1 MPLAFAGH
9 LSHLCFVCFKDECNL
24 DLPQARVKLTSLAL
38 LLSPKPLGSVVNE
51 HVLKYMEHVSKKKTT
66 LTTLSASRMWS
77 VDFRPLKWMMIGTFP
92 SNHFFQILLGSTALH
107 LPSSAFPDHVFQ
119 LRLNSACSQANLATA
134 PVAAELVVANL
145 GARLQP
151 EPLWQ
156 RS

>member
-1 MPLAFAGH
+1 MAHGFSLVWPLSENPKIWYGIF
-9 LSHLCFVCFKDECNL
+9 
-24 DLPQARVKLTSLAL
+24 TSLEPRNA
-38 LLSPKPLGSVVNE
+38 N
-51 HVLKYMEHVSKKKTT
+51 
-66 LTTLSASRMWS
+66 
-77 VDFRPLKWMMIGTFP
+77 
-92 SNHFFQILLGSTALH
+92 FQERRYF